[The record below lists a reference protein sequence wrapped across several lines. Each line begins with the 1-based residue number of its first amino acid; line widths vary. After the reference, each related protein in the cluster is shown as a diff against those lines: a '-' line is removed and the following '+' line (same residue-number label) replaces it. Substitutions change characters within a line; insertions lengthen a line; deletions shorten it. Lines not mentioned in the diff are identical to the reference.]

1 MKYQAPRGT
10 YDILPEDIK
19 KWHYIENII
28 RKLTSLYNYFEVR
41 VPIFEQ
47 LELFQR
53 SVGEDTDIVEKEMY
67 AFKDKKGR
75 ELALR
80 PEGTA
85 SIARM
90 VAEHNL
96 KSSKKKPLR
105 LWYEGP
111 MFRYS
116 RPQKGRYRQF
126 YQFGVEC
133 IGSSNPIVDAEIIA
147 IGWQILQE
155 AKVPDVSLEINSVG
169 CPECSNDYNILLK
182 EFLYKDKDKYCADC
196 QRRMDQNP
204 LRVFDCKNNSC
215 RQLIKN
221 APPMLDSLCEECA
234 LHFEGVKNNLE
245 MMKVPFN
252 VNPEIVRGLDYYTK
266 TAFEYKINYLGAQD
280 ALGGGGRYD
289 ELIEYLGGKQTPAVG
304 LSMGLERIILSL
316 GKSGFSFH
324 EENIL
329 EVLVIPIGTCAL
341 QASIEMIQEL
351 HKADISA
358 IIADESSSVGNNLKF
373 CDKNNVS
380 FAVLIGDNELKSG
393 MYVVKDIKKKAQSEI
408 KREEVVSFIKKY
420 LSGVV

>member
-10 YDILPEDIK
+10 YDILPQDIK
-19 KWHYIENII
+19 KWHYIESII
-28 RKLTSLYNYFEVR
+28 RHVTTLNNYFEVR

-47 LELFQR
+47 LDLFQR

-67 AFKDKKGR
+67 TFQDKKGR

-90 VAEHNL
+90 VVDHALH
-96 KSSKKKPLR
+96 SSKREPLR

-126 YQFGVEC
+126 VQFGIEC
-133 IGSSNPIVDAEIIA
+133 IGSSNPIIDSEVIA

-169 CPECSNDYNILLK
+169 CPECRSEYNILLK
-182 EFLYKDKDKYCADC
+182 EYLTKDKEKYCTDC
-196 QRRMDQNP
+196 QRRMEHNP
-204 LRVFDCKNNSC
+204 LRVFDCKNEKC
-215 RQLIKN
+215 QQLVTN
-221 APPMLDSLCEECA
+221 APRMLDNLCNVCKE
-234 LHFEGVKNNLE
+234 HFDGVEKYLDLMN
-245 MMKVPFN
+245 VPYV

-289 ELIEYLGGKQTPAVG
+289 GLIEYLGGPSTPAVG

-316 GKSGFSFH
+316 EKSGFKFPDTSA
-324 EENIL
+324 L
-329 EVLVIPIGTCAL
+329 EVLIIPIGNEAIKE
-341 QASIEMIQEL
+341 SIGLMQEL
-351 HKADISA
+351 HSAEISA
-358 IIADESSSVGNNLKF
+358 LIADEDSSVGSNLKY
-373 CDKNNVS
+373 CDKNNIP
-380 FAVLIGDNELKSG
+380 FAILIGETELRTG
-393 MYVVKDIKKKAQSEI
+393 MYVIKDIQQKDQSEI
-408 KREEVVSFIKKY
+408 QKNEVVTYIKSY
-420 LSGVV
+420 QGDAV

>member
-47 LELFQR
+47 LGLFQR

-67 AFKDKKGR
+67 TFKDKKGR

-90 VAEHNL
+90 VAERNL
-96 KSSKKKPLR
+96 QSSKKEPLR

-126 YQFGVEC
+126 CQFGVEC
-133 IGSSNPIVDAEIIA
+133 IGSSNPIVDVEIIA

-169 CPECSNDYNILLK
+169 CHKCRDKYNFLLK

-196 QRRMDQNP
+196 QRRMVQNP
-204 LRVFDCKNNSC
+204 LRVFDCKNKIC
-215 RQLIKN
+215 QQLIKN
-221 APPMLDSLCEECA
+221 APRMLDNLCEECA

-245 MMKVPFN
+245 MMKVPYN
-252 VNPEIVRGLDYYTK
+252 VNPEVVRGLDYYTK

-289 ELIEYLGGKQTPAVG
+289 GLIEYLGGKQTPAVG

-316 GKSGFSFH
+316 EKSGFSFP
-324 EENIL
+324 EENDL
-329 EVLVIPIGTCAL
+329 EVLVIPIGNVAL
-341 QASIEMIQEL
+341 QASIGMMQVL

-358 IIADESSSVGNNLKF
+358 IVADESSSVGSNLKY

-393 MYVVKDIKKKAQSEI
+393 LYVVKNIKKKAQSEI
-408 KREEVVSFIKKY
+408 KKEEVVSFIRKY
-420 LSGVV
+420 MRG

>member
-221 APPMLDSLCEECA
+221 APRMLDSLCEECA
-234 LHFEGVKNNLE
+234 LHFEDVKNNLE

-316 GKSGFSFH
+316 EKSGFSFP

>member
-221 APPMLDSLCEECA
+221 APRMLDSLCEECA

-316 GKSGFSFH
+316 EKSGFSFP
-324 EENIL
+324 EENIM

-341 QASIEMIQEL
+341 QASIEMMQEL

>member
-10 YDILPEDIK
+10 YDILPDDSK
-19 KWHYIENII
+19 KWHYIEGII
-28 RKLTSLYNYFEVR
+28 HSITSLYNYSEVR
-41 VPIFEQ
+41 TPIFEQ
-47 LELFQR
+47 LDLFQR

-67 AFKDKKGR
+67 TFQDKKGR
-75 ELALR
+75 DLAMR

-96 KSSKKKPLR
+96 QSSKKEPLR

-133 IGSSNPIVDAEIIA
+133 IGSPDPIIDAEIIA

-155 AKVPDVSLEINSVG
+155 AQVPDVSLEINSVG
-169 CPECSNDYNILLK
+169 CPECREKYNILLK
-182 EFLYKDKDKYCADC
+182 EFLYKDKEKYCTDC
-196 QRRMDQNP
+196 QRRMEQNP
-204 LRVFDCKNNSC
+204 LRVFDCKNKTC
-215 RQLIKN
+215 QHLIEK
-221 APPMLDSLCEECA
+221 APRMIDNLCEECA
-234 LHFEGVKNNLE
+234 LHFEEVKNNLE
-245 MMKVPFN
+245 MMKVPFT

-289 ELIEYLGGKQTPAVG
+289 GLIEYLGGKQTPAVG

-316 GKSGFSFH
+316 EKSGFSFP
-324 EENIL
+324 EEDNL
-329 EVLVIPIGTCAL
+329 QVLIIPIGDDAM
-341 QASIEMIQEL
+341 QASLEMMQDL
-351 HKADISA
+351 HRADISA
-358 IIADESSSVGNNLKF
+358 IVADKSSSVGNNLKY

-380 FAVLIGDNELKSG
+380 FAILIGDNELKSG
-393 MYVVKDIKKKAQSEI
+393 SYVVKNIKKKSQSEV
-408 KREEVVSFIKKY
+408 KKEEVIHFIKTYK
-420 LSGVV
+420 GVA

>member
-221 APPMLDSLCEECA
+221 APRMLDSLCEECA

>member
-221 APPMLDSLCEECA
+221 APRMLDSLCEECA
-234 LHFEGVKNNLE
+234 LHFEGVKNKLE

-316 GKSGFSFH
+316 EKSGFSFP
-324 EENIL
+324 EENIP

>member
-10 YDILPEDIK
+10 YDILPEDIQ

-28 RKLTSLYNYFEVR
+28 RKLTSLYNYYEVR

-47 LELFQR
+47 LDLFKR

-67 AFKDKKGR
+67 TFKDKKGR

-96 KSSKKKPLR
+96 QSSKKEPLR

-133 IGSSNPIVDAEIIA
+133 IGSSKPIADAEIIA
-147 IGWQILQE
+147 IGWQILKE
-155 AKVPDVSLEINSVG
+155 AKVLDVSLEINSVG
-169 CPECSNDYNILLK
+169 CPECREQYNILLK

-196 QRRMDQNP
+196 RRRMEQNP
-204 LRVFDCKNNSC
+204 LRVFDCKNNTC

-221 APPMLDSLCEECA
+221 APRMLDSICDKCSE
-234 LHFEGVKNNLE
+234 HFEGVKKNLE
-245 MMKVPFN
+245 MMKVPFT

-266 TAFEYKINYLGAQD
+266 TAFEYKVNYLGAQD

-289 ELIEYLGGKQTPAVG
+289 GLIEYLGGKQTPAVG

-316 GKSGFSFH
+316 EKSEFLFP
-324 EENIL
+324 EDNNL
-329 EVLVIPIGTCAL
+329 KVLVIPIGTAAL
-341 QASIEMIQEL
+341 QASIEMMQEF

-358 IIADESSSVGNNLKF
+358 IIADESSSVGSNLKL

-393 MYVVKDIKKKAQSEI
+393 LYVVKDIKKKAQSEI
-408 KREEVVSFIKKY
+408 KKEEVVSFIKNT
-420 LSGVV
+420 

>member
-234 LHFEGVKNNLE
+234 LHFEDVKNNLE

-316 GKSGFSFH
+316 EKSGFSFP

>member
-221 APPMLDSLCEECA
+221 APRMLDSLCEECA

-316 GKSGFSFH
+316 EKSGFSFP